1 MRFCDGRL
9 TQRHCSNIADSRQ
22 REEDQMTTYRVVIE
36 LKCVYTDGSEETI
49 SSALVTEEEREDRA
63 QEKMQELLTHA
74 EVY

>member
-1 MRFCDGRL
+1 
-9 TQRHCSNIADSRQ
+9 
-22 REEDQMTTYRVVIE
+22 MTTYRVVIE